1 MLFARPFG
9 PRLLAP
15 SLLALLAACGGS
27 AAKPALAR
35 LEVTPGALL
44 LPSQGAS
51 QRLTVRA
58 FDTAGNVMD
67 PPPLSFVSSRPGDVT
82 AAADGTLTAVGPV
95 GSALVTVS
103 GGGVVSS
110 PVMVA
115 VAELAPGAVLVSDE
129 QVAAPPTPVDPAA
142 VPSLG
147 AQFRVTL
154 IGLPTPPAG
163 ALLVG
168 TGSQPVSGRVL
179 STADAGGGVAVTY
192 ELVGPETLFR
202 NLSVDLTWPAAQTRG
217 LVQPAGSPAGPVA
230 RKLAPGAP
238 IADLSHVGAIACEAD
253 APTLALLSVETE
265 IKVDP
270 SVDVRLALV
279 VTDSVI
285 QRLTV
290 AAEGTL
296 QATGKIV
303 VSLGGSVT
311 GAASCSALLGFIP
324 IPITGV
330 LSPIIAP
337 IVPIK
342 AKVELGAQV
351 GASLLSVGAEVQAE
365 ASVGMGIDYSPATGL
380 VPLKSI
386 GFKAPTAKP
395 AVNVPSQAGV
405 RSKVNLFA
413 GLASGLAVGGALARL
428 ELAEVAIGPEIEVKV
443 GGPYDVSQDPVFDTG
458 YELKGK
464 VGIGPGKDFRAA
476 LDRLALTALSADLSA
491 KVEEPVAST
500 ARAVT
505 RTVDRE
511 SYTAGAQLTFDV
523 KLDPATVDFP
533 VVGYDVA
540 EVRIYRLDHAAST
553 ATQIAAATA
562 APGQTD
568 FQLRWTA
575 TAAGSAVDPST
586 RKPTFYAFLVDRP
599 LGALSDL
606 FPFELGPVA
615 ATPPGAIT
623 CTPAKRYCGV
633 SAEQRM
639 FASMDFT
646 MFASEQGN
654 VYASVWTAGGGI
666 VPFPE
671 VGSPVGTSYLPPRW
685 AAPARSGRF
694 VAREPNVWLWYLVD
708 MSDPARRTT
717 LLLPSK
723 TAANESIYWKG
734 TSDAGWV
741 VGAVTKAGGATVAVR
756 LNASGGVFPGGGST
770 GTLEAPVEEL
780 AVAGTPAMAFDV
792 NDQGQIVGTTDN
804 GARIFIWTEGGV
816 TYLDHP
822 PGTGSCSTAYV
833 NQQGDVLATC
843 TDLSPGGTY
852 AWIWWGGA
860 GAPVK
865 VTTDGSTPVP
875 ATFAPARVNA
885 LGQVVAATVVNGQY
899 TDIVVWQD
907 GATVSLL
914 ANTGWDQGEPVQLN
928 YHAWIN
934 DQGQIGVLAVTD
946 ASGAAGKRVYLV
958 SPNAAWTP

>member
-1 MLFARPFG
+1 MPVARPLAS
-9 PRLLAP
+9 RLLT
-15 SLLALLAACGGS
+15 STVVALLAACGGS
-27 AAKPALAR
+27 PARPAVAR
-35 LEVTPGALL
+35 LEVTPGSLL
-44 LPSQGAS
+44 LTSQGATA
-51 QRLTVRA
+51 RLTVRA
-58 FDTAGNVMD
+58 LDAAGNVMD
-67 PPPLSFVSSRPGDVT
+67 PPPLSFASSRPGDV
-82 AAADGTLTAVGPV
+82 AVSADGTLTAMGPV
-95 GSALVTVS
+95 GSALITASGAGVT
-103 GGGVVSS
+103 SS

-129 QVAAPPTPVDPAA
+129 QVAAPPAPVDPAA
-142 VPSLG
+142 VPALG

-154 IGLPTPPAG
+154 AGLPPPPAG

-179 STADAGGGVAVTY
+179 STADVGGGVEVTY

-217 LVQPAGSPAGPVA
+217 LLQLAGAPAGPMA
-230 RKLAPGAP
+230 RRLAPGAP

-265 IKVDP
+265 LKVEP

-279 VTDSVI
+279 VTDAVL

-296 QATGKIV
+296 QATGKV
-303 VSLGGSVT
+303 VASLGGSVT

-324 IPITGV
+324 IPVTGV

-351 GASLLSVGAEVQAE
+351 GASLLSAGAEVEAE
-365 ASVGMGIDYSPATGL
+365 ATVGMGIDYTPAGGL
-380 VPLKSI
+380 VPVTSI
-386 GFKAPTAKP
+386 GFKAPTLKP
-395 AVNVPSQAGV
+395 ALTVPAQASV

-428 ELAEVAIGPEIEVKV
+428 ELAEVAIGPEVEFKI

-464 VGIGPGKDFRAA
+464 VGIGPGKDVRTI
-476 LDRLALTALSADLSA
+476 LDRFALTALSVDLSA

-500 ARAVT
+500 ASAAT
-505 RTVDRE
+505 RTVDRAT
-511 SYTAGAQLTFDV
+511 YAAGAQLTFDV

-540 EVRIYRLDHAAST
+540 EVRIYRLDHATST

-586 RKPTFYAFLVDRP
+586 RKPTFYAFLVDQP

-606 FPFELGPVA
+606 YPFELGPVT
-615 ATPPGAIT
+615 ATPPGAVT

-633 SAEQRM
+633 SAENQM

-646 MFASEQGN
+646 LFASEQGN
-654 VYASVWTAGGGI
+654 VYVSVWTAGGGI
-666 VPFPE
+666 LPFPE

-685 AAPARSGRF
+685 AAPSRSGRF
-694 VAREPNVWLWYLVD
+694 VAKDPTVWLWYLVD
-708 MSDPARRTT
+708 LSDPARRTT

-723 TAANESIYWKG
+723 TAANENIYWKG
-734 TSDAGWV
+734 ASDAGWV

-756 LNASGGVFPGGGST
+756 VDTSGGVFPGGGST

-792 NDQGQIVGTTDN
+792 NDQGQVVGTTDN
-804 GARIFIWTEGGV
+804 GARIFIWTEAGV
-816 TYLDHP
+816 SYLDHP
-822 PGTGSCSTAYV
+822 PGTGSCFTAYV

-843 TDLSPGGTY
+843 TDLAPGGTY

-860 GAPVK
+860 GSPVK

-875 ATFAPARVNA
+875 AAYPPARVNA
-885 LGQVVAATVVNGQY
+885 LGQVVAARSVNGQY

-914 ANTGWDQGEPVQLN
+914 ENTGWDQGEPVQLN

-934 DQGQIGVLAVTD
+934 DQGQIGLLAVTD

-958 SPNAAWTP
+958 SPNAAWAP